1 MAGTLDLLQRCYAG
15 VHLRD
20 DVLCFNPRPPVQLG
34 ELSFSLQFRD
44 TPVQVE
50 LTEGHLSI
58 CALPEGA
65 RAAIKVGLCDDVR
78 ELAPGGRVSFDLPQG
93 GA

>member
-20 DVLCFNPRPPVQLG
+20 DVLCFDPRPRQLG
-34 ELSFSLQFRD
+34 DLSFSLQFRD

-50 LTEGHLSI
+50 LTNGRLSVSRFR
-58 CALPEGA
+58 GG
-65 RAAIKVGLCDDVR
+65 RAPIKVGLCDDAR
-78 ELAPGGRVSFDLPQG
+78 ELSPGGRVTFDLPASG
-93 GA
+93 S